1 MNKKFSD
8 NLNIAVF
15 TTKYILE
22 KSSSILYVFHYEDD
36 GAWSFSG
43 HEDCRNGDYRVIS
56 LEEIINIDNSI
67 FDLVDMPCGYLAKR
81 ADKNSPWI
89 IEPFEKE

>member
-8 NLNIAVF
+8 NVNTAVF

-22 KSSSILYVFHYEDD
+22 KHSPILYVFHYEDD

-43 HEDCRNGDYRVIS
+43 HEDCHNGDYRVIS
-56 LEEIINIDNSI
+56 LEEMISIDNSI
-67 FDLVDMPCGYLAKR
+67 LDLVDMPYGYRAKR
-81 ADKNSPWI
+81 ADINSPWI
-89 IEPFEKE
+89 IKPFQE